1 MKVLLRHAGIGLY
14 YAGHKH
20 WVGNP
25 SSALDLE
32 TIEHATEVSR
42 NESFEEMEIR
52 VTYDDSDGELVL
64 PLKSKK
70 PADDGTLQSPSYSSS
85 RAS

>member
-1 MKVLLRHAGIGLY
+1 MKVLLRHPGIGLY

-32 TIEHATEVSR
+32 SIEHATEVSR
-42 NESFEEMEIR
+42 GESFEEMDI
-52 VTYDDSDGELVL
+52 VVLSDDPSCELVL
-64 PLKSKK
+64 PLRRKNAA
-70 PADDGTLQSPSYSSS
+70 ADDNQ
-85 RAS
+85 RAVA